1 MEKDKIFFDAN
12 GLTTTSANHIA
23 NLAKEAYQSL
33 ESKLNTAVFYTT
45 EIGILGSSASNTLK
59 EGIEQEFLDELEGNL
74 MQIASYKSLIA
85 WLREAIKAKE
95 RLISEAQ
102 KLTDIE
108 VAKILNI
115 TLPDMPVRYPRLNE
129 DEVVATWGIKQRNR
143 YYYLD
148 TVCSTIGKYIH
159 PNMGFS
165 NAKEDLIKI
174 LSERHKAQGNGR
186 DTIIYSYTP
195 TVRLKD
201 VEHTFFALQE
211 KYRGYQA
218 ELNSMKHQIEVA
230 IQDDER
236 EKTLKEE
243 DETKQYKVECNAIF
257 PQLSKYK
264 NDTIKAMQSLKIVIP
279 DSLKGIYSTISEMGK
294 EE

>member
-1 MEKDKIFFDAN
+1 MEKDKIFFGEE

-45 EIGILGSSASNTLK
+45 KIGILGSSNTNTLK
-59 EGIEQEFLDELEGNL
+59 EGIGQDFLDELEDNL

-95 RLISEAQ
+95 RLIAEAQ
-102 KLTDIE
+102 RITDVE

-115 TLPDMPVRYPRLNE
+115 TLPNIPERYPRLSEE
-129 DEVVATWGIKQRNR
+129 DVIGTWSVKQRNR
-143 YYYLD
+143 YYYID

-165 NAKEDLIKI
+165 NAREDLIKI

-186 DTIIYSYTP
+186 DTVIYSYTP
-195 TVRLKD
+195 TVNIKD
-201 VEHTFFALQE
+201 VENTFFSLQNN
-211 KYRGYQA
+211 YREFQA

-230 IQDDER
+230 IQDDDR

-243 DETKQYKVECNAIF
+243 EETKQYKVECNAIF
-257 PQLSKYK
+257 PQLSLYK
-264 NDTIKAMQSLKIVIP
+264 KDLIRNAQSLKIRIP
-279 DSLKGIYSTISEMGK
+279 DSLKGVFKAISEMGK
-294 EE
+294 S

>member
-1 MEKDKIFFDAN
+1 MEKDKIFFGEE

-45 EIGILGSSASNTLK
+45 EIGILGSCNTNTLK
-59 EGIEQEFLDELEGNL
+59 EGIGQDFLDELEDNL

-95 RLISEAQ
+95 RLIAEAQ
-102 KLTDIE
+102 RITDVE

-115 TLPDMPVRYPRLNE
+115 TLPNVPERYPRINAE
-129 DEVVATWGIKQRNR
+129 DVIGTWSVKQRNR
-143 YYYLD
+143 YYYID

-159 PNMGFS
+159 PNTGFS
-165 NAKEDLIKI
+165 NAREDLIKI

-186 DTIIYSYTP
+186 DTVIYSYTP
-195 TVRLKD
+195 TVNIKN
-201 VEHTFFALQE
+201 VEDTFFSLQNT
-211 KYRGYQA
+211 YREYQA
-218 ELNSMKHQIEVA
+218 ELNSMRHQIEVA
-230 IQDDER
+230 IQDDDR

-243 DETKQYKVECNAIF
+243 EETKQYKVECNAIF
-257 PQLSKYK
+257 PQLSLYK
-264 NDTIKAMQSLKIVIP
+264 KDLIRSAQSLKIRIP
-279 DSLKGIYSTISEMGK
+279 GSLKGVFKTISEMGK
-294 EE
+294 S